1 MRRLSLLL
9 SSFALCVVTW
19 SAAGC
24 GDGAQFLKSTPTFQ
38 STAEANYEAG
48 LRQMKGGNYQ
58 LAQQYF
64 QYIRNKFGFSKW
76 STLAELALA
85 DTDVGREHYTEAIEQ
100 YRQFMRSHPNHEKVQ
115 DGYVAFKICEA
126 TTKQLP
132 TDWFLSPPSHEKD
145 QGPANDAFRELN
157 DFIAQY
163 ADSPYYGQSKKLW
176 QQAVKQLTDHELYV
190 AGFYLKLD
198 KPKAAVWR
206 LEGLLRDYKGAQR
219 EPEALLLLGR
229 TYLQMKD
236 PGHAKGTFQ
245 KLVAE
250 FSTDFRAE
258 KAKLYLAQIKKQY
271 GDVEIPPPPPVD
283 EKKKPKLK
291 EPKPAPGEDEG

>member
-1 MRRLSLLL
+1 MRRTAA
-9 SSFALCVVTW
+9 FALV
-19 SAAGC
+19 AALALAAC
-24 GDGAQFLKSTPTFQ
+24 GDSANFLRSTASFQ

-48 LRQMKGGNYQ
+48 LRQTKSGNFQ

-85 DTDVGREHYTEAIEQ
+85 DVEVGREKYTEAIEQ
-100 YRQFMRSHPNHEKVQ
+100 YRQFMRSHPNHERVQ

-132 TDWFLSPPSHEKD
+132 SDWFLSPPAHEKD

-163 ADSPYYGQSKKLW
+163 QDSPYFGESKKLW
-176 QQAVKQLTDHELYV
+176 QEAVKQLTDHELYV
-190 AGFYLKLD
+190 ANFYLKID

-206 LEGLLRDYKGAQR
+206 LEGLLKDYKGAKR

-229 TYLQMKD
+229 TYLAMKD
-236 PGHAKGTFQ
+236 AGHAKGTFL

-250 FSTDFRAE
+250 HAKDFRAE

-271 GDVEIPPPPPVD
+271 GDVEVPPPPAPPPLD
-283 EKKKPKLK
+283 KKPKLK
-291 EPKPAPGEDEG
+291 EPNKPAPGEDEG